1 MHFLEFER
9 HQLLFCIEH
18 SKVSDDAVTFRMLD
32 TKQRHVEHGVRVPDE
47 TQSDPQVRGVF
58 DDWSMCLGNLTLFL
72 IEQFMI
78 CHSAIITKESRVGLH
93 RSFQDC
99 QELKKKLQE
108 LFLLVDR
115 LVLQNEVLK
124 FLM

>member
-78 CHSAIITKESRVGLH
+78 CHSVIITKESRVETQKFSRPPGT
-93 RSFQDC
+93 
-99 QELKKKLQE
+99 EK
-108 LFLLVDR
+108 
-115 LVLQNEVLK
+115 EVARTLPACRPTCAPE
-124 FLM
+124 